1 MVRSQNPLFP
11 PQTYER
17 RPLPPRIAFS
27 VRPARLS
34 PFLSN
39 CSALFRPPQFANSFA
54 INNLRTLC
62 TKTPGGW
69 HRHSSLCASAFPFS
83 TSTVLP
89 LEHSQLQSPHSLPHS
104 FPLVPSF
111 EGAATGASCGP
122 PLSSRQS
129 ATPPTPSPFFVKNI
143 KTKDLTPGG
152 LRRISF

>member
-62 TKTPGGW
+62 TKTPGGGTGI
-69 HRHSSLCASAFPFS
+69 LPFALQLFRSQPLPYFHWS
-83 TSTVLP
+83 THNFNRLI
-89 LEHSQLQSPHSLPHS
+89 H
-104 FPLVPSF
+104 F
-111 EGAATGASCGP
+111 
-122 PLSSRQS
+122 R
-129 ATPPTPSPFFVKNI
+129 TPSRLSRASRGPQRVR
-143 KTKDLTPGG
+143 PVG
-152 LRRISF
+152 RRFLLANRRHHPPP